1 MSLQA
6 EIEMVEERLDALM
19 EADFLCAADQV
30 LMANLEAILRNLYA
44 TESLGE

>member
-19 EADFLCAADQV
+19 GCTAAEDQV
-30 LMANLEAILRNLYA
+30 LQANLEAILRNLYA